1 LEDKRVGE
9 LRVLFFASAR
19 QAAGCAEATLACE
32 GEGICETVFWE
43 RLLADFPSLASLR
56 GSVRL
61 AKNCEYLAAGEDF
74 CPGDE
79 AALIPPVSGG

>member
-1 LEDKRVGE
+1 MGE

-19 QAAGCAEATLACE
+19 QATGCAEATVHCE
-32 GEGICETVFWE
+32 GEGICEAVFWE
-43 RLLADFPSLASLR
+43 RLLTNFPSLASLR
-56 GSVRL
+56 GSVRI

-74 CPGDE
+74 RPGDE

>member
-1 LEDKRVGE
+1 
-9 LRVLFFASAR
+9 VLFFASAR

-61 AKNCEYLAAGEDF
+61 AKNCEYLASGEDF

>member
-1 LEDKRVGE
+1 VGHV
-9 LRVLFFASAR
+9 RVLFFASAR
-19 QAAGCAEATLACE
+19 EAAGCAESIVTCE
-32 GEGICETVFWE
+32 AGGIREAVFWE

-56 GSVRL
+56 GSVRV

-74 CPGDE
+74 RPGDE

>member
-1 LEDKRVGE
+1 MGE